1 MPDSRMSASVS
12 EAIAMWISGGGR
24 SRSWTL
30 MRFWMPDCCWQL
42 GPGPL
47 VYSRNQEGLHR
58 EVRCLMHQGG
68 PSLTK

>member
-1 MPDSRMSASVS
+1 MPNSWMSASVS
-12 EAIAMWISGGGR
+12 EAIAIWISGGVR

-30 MRFWMPDCCWQL
+30 IRFWMPDCCWHL
-42 GPGPL
+42 GLGPL
-47 VYSRNQEGLHR
+47 VYRNQEGLHY